1 MLFEPFNSVVE
12 GLEVYESDNSSNQQ
26 TLLDTHTDVVKQ
38 RSSMDM
44 KLTEL
49 NHQKN
54 TIYQENKQRYDRTM
68 FGGIVLSILG
78 ASLGYYIIRH
88 N

>member
-1 MLFEPFNSVVE
+1 LA
-12 GLEVYESDNSSNQQ
+12 
-26 TLLDTHTDVVKQ
+26 
-38 RSSMDM
+38 
-44 KLTEL
+44 EL
-49 NHQKN
+49 NQQKN